1 MLILLIYFRLEDGT
15 KILNNNS
22 LSFGDGKTFPNDLN
36 VIKNME
42 IQNIDTEIRQALTE
56 FLQSD
61 VRYFYSF
68 FIKTQV
74 TVKIIKSDYSF

>member
-36 VIKNME
+36 AIINTE
-42 IQNIDTEIRQALTE
+42 IQNIDMEIRQALTE

-61 VRYFYSF
+61 VRYISKY
-68 FIKTQV
+68 V
-74 TVKIIKSDYSF
+74 